1 MEEGEGALTGVEK
14 GVLTEMEEGVITG
27 VEEREGVLT
36 GVDKYEKKLPV
47 EGTEKRLPIALCCLV
62 TVQSGFFRGSN
73 RFFTEDTF
81 TCRFK

>member
-1 MEEGEGALTGVEK
+1 MGGVLTGVEE
-14 GVLTEMEEGVITG
+14 GVLTG
-27 VEEREGVLT
+27 VEEGVLT

-62 TVQSGFFRGSN
+62 TVQSGFLRGSN